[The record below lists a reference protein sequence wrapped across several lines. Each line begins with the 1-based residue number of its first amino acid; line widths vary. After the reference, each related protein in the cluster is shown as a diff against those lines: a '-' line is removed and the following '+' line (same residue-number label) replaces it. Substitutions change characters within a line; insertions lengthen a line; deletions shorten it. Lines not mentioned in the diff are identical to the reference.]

1 MILSGCGVW
10 CDNDDDAGAGAA
22 AHHGLYLIYNVA
34 AVDDVSII
42 MLKVIHTHIPIHI
55 QCHYCTPRPPCNSGW
70 R

>member
-10 CDNDDDAGAGAA
+10 CDNDDDAGAA

-42 MLKVIHTHIPIHI
+42 MLKVIHTHTHTHTYPMPLLH
-55 QCHYCTPRPPCNSGW
+55 T
-70 R
+70 

>member
-42 MLKVIHTHIPIHI
+42 MLKVIHTHTHTHTYPMPLLH
-55 QCHYCTPRPPCNSGW
+55 T
-70 R
+70 

>member
-10 CDNDDDAGAGAA
+10 CDNDDDDASAGAA

-42 MLKVIHTHIPIHI
+42 MLKVIHTHIHTHTYPMPLLH
-55 QCHYCTPRPPCNSGW
+55 T
-70 R
+70 

>member
-10 CDNDDDAGAGAA
+10 CDNDDDAGAA

-42 MLKVIHTHIPIHI
+42 MLKVIHTHIHN